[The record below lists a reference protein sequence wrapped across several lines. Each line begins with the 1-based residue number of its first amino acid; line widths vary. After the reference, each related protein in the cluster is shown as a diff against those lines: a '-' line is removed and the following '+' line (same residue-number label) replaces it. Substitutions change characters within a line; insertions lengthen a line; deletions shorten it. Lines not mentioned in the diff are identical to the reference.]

1 MRLRFIICWRLTIG
15 LRLTISLRL
24 LIGLR
29 LSISLRLYI
38 GLGLHVGL
46 GLSIA
51 LRITTISSMGIAV
64 RRIIATITVSKIV
77 AIAIPSIAVLMR
89 IWEIKSF
96 QSIRRVSTTKIFSK
110 MRVCTLTSMGFLFFN
125 ILVFFLVLAVPIT
138 TKSIAAKA

>member
-1 MRLRFIICWRLTIG
+1 MRLTIGWRLIIRLRLAIDLAIRLRFIICWRL
-15 LRLTISLRL
+15 S
-24 LIGLR
+24 
-29 LSISLRLYI
+29 I

-51 LRITTISSMGIAV
+51 LRITTISSMGIAI

-77 AIAIPSIAVLMR
+77 AIDIPSIAVLMR
-89 IWEIKSF
+89 IWEIKSL

-110 MRVCTLTSMGFLFFN
+110 TRVCTLTSMGFLFFN

-138 TKSIAAKA
+138 TKSIAAK